1 VGMALMREFDN
12 LYLRRASHLAGR
24 AAELARTRRGR
35 RIIITVVVLLLIF
48 TFGGFLVVPHVLRGI
63 LTGQVATSLHRPLAV
78 GKIRFNPYTLRLQ
91 VNDLRVGGHGNDKPL
106 AAFAHLDVKA
116 GWSSLF
122 RLKPIVKEVTL
133 DEPAINVV
141 RKADGTFNFSDLL
154 APSAAP
160 TPSAP
165 SKPLKFSVSN
175 IRIHDGD
182 VTFDDE
188 KVGSHHEIKQIEFDL
203 PFIANL
209 PGKID
214 YVVQPLLKM
223 NVDGSLIRVQGA
235 SRPFAGTRDSAFS
248 LGFHRIDLPQFVG
261 YLPPSVALKLPS
273 GALSTDLLLHFR
285 QADTGPSIV
294 LNGAVALDQVD
305 LRDSANAPVLA
316 LDHGEAKI
324 DQLGPL
330 DGVADLSEIALMG
343 LKANLVR
350 GQDGKLNVVTMF
362 TTPPARKVE
371 ATAAQAAVTTT
382 RKAGPATAP
391 PTSPN

>member
-122 RLKPIVKEVTL
+122 RIKPIIKEFTL
-133 DEPAINVV
+133 DEPAVKVV

-160 TPSAP
+160 SPAAP

-188 KVGSHHEIKQIEFDL
+188 KVGSHHEIKQLELDI

-209 PGKID
+209 PGKVD

-223 NVDGSLIRVQGA
+223 DVDGRPVQVQGA
-235 SRPFAGTRDSAFS
+235 SRPFGGTRDSA
-248 LGFHRIDLPQFVG
+248 LTLTFHRIDLPQYLS
-261 YLPPSVALKLPS
+261 YLPPSMPLKLPS
-273 GALSTDLLLHFR
+273 GALSIDLLLHFR

-294 LNGAVALDQVD
+294 LNGAVAVDQLD
-305 LRDSANAPVLA
+305 LRDSSNAPVLA
-316 LDHGEAKI
+316 VDHGEVKLTE
-324 DQLGPL
+324 LGPL
-330 DGVADLSEIALMG
+330 DRVVYLSEIALIG

-350 GQDGKLNVVTMF
+350 SQDGALNVATMF
-362 TTPPARKVE
+362 GAPPARKVE
-371 ATAAQAAVTTT
+371 AAAAQKVAAAASKVE
-382 RKAGPATAP
+382 AA
-391 PTSPN
+391 